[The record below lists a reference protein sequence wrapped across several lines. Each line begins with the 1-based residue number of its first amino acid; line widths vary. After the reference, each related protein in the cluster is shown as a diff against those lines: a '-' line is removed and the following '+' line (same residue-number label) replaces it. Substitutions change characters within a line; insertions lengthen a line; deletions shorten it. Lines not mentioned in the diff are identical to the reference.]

1 MSPLAPVPDPAARL
15 AFLADADHA
24 AVLAEA
30 VAVRARGG
38 VPVVG
43 DERWPADLRAAQRE
57 HAVVQLRRL
66 AARDPDLAARVGW
79 AAFTSGSTSR
89 PRVVL
94 RTDDSWRAGHPHVAA
109 WLGLAPGE
117 AMLTAV
123 HPVSSMALHAAAW
136 CAATGHRLAVSPH
149 ARLTAADLTG
159 PAALTATPSQLTD
172 ALDLLDDG
180 APSTL
185 RVALVGGDRLPA
197 GARERAA
204 AHGLRTVHYYGA
216 AEASFVAV
224 DLDGSG
230 LRPLPGVELEVAEP
244 DVLADADGPRTG
256 VLRVASPQLAVP
268 DDSRL
273 ASGAPRWDAEGRLTT
288 GDRVTWD
295 PAAGIL
301 TVHGRADEVV
311 LTAGATVS
319 AADVEAELA
328 AVAGPDGRPVAAG
341 VLVLGVPDPRLGQRV
356 AAAVE
361 PAPGVAPED
370 ALAAL
375 QGVARARLSPAAR
388 PRRWVAVGR
397 LERTGSGKIR
407 RVTPPELRP

>member
-30 VAVRARGG
+30 VGVRAGGG

-66 AARDPDLAARVGW
+66 AERDPDLAARVGW

-94 RTDDSWRAGHPHVAA
+94 RTDDSWQAGHPHVAA

-136 CAATGHRLAVSPH
+136 CATAGHRLAVSPH
-149 ARLTAADLTG
+149 ARLTATDLIG
-159 PAALTATPSQLTD
+159 PAALNATPSQLTD

-185 RVALVGGDRLPA
+185 RVALVGGDRLPPVPA
-197 GARERAA
+197 
-204 AHGLRTVHYYGA
+204 
-216 AEASFVAV
+216 
-224 DLDGSG
+224 GSG
-230 LRPLPGVELEVAEP
+230 RM
-244 DVLADADGPRTG
+244 
-256 VLRVASPQLAVP
+256 
-268 DDSRL
+268 
-273 ASGAPRWDAEGRLTT
+273 
-288 GDRVTWD
+288 
-295 PAAGIL
+295 
-301 TVHGRADEVV
+301 VV
-311 LTAGATVS
+311 
-319 AADVEAELA
+319 
-328 AVAGPDGRPVAAG
+328 
-341 VLVLGVPDPRLGQRV
+341 
-356 AAAVE
+356 
-361 PAPGVAPED
+361 
-370 ALAAL
+370 
-375 QGVARARLSPAAR
+375 
-388 PRRWVAVGR
+388 
-397 LERTGSGKIR
+397 
-407 RVTPPELRP
+407 